1 LYPDAHSDGNQRLT
15 GPRQRLDTSR
25 NQSEP
30 QAMNAGALIDDAARP
45 AERARSVASVLAAN
59 SAAIET
65 GRALTP
71 EVLDALHGARL
82 FRTLLPRRF
91 GGEEV
96 RPADFVL
103 MMIDIAREDASTAWC
118 IGQGSG
124 CSMAAAYL
132 TPEIAAEI
140 WGSDPH
146 AVLAW
151 GMGPGSIARVV
162 DGGYRVTGR
171 WQFASGGKHAT
182 WLGGHCWMEERD
194 GSFRAG
200 PDGGRLERTML
211 FPQTAASFTDAWQVM
226 GLRGTGSDTYAVT
239 DLFVADDYTV
249 CRDTDAERRE
259 TGALY
264 QFTTT
269 HLYAS
274 AFASVALGIAR
285 GMLDAFV
292 GLARSKTPTASGR
305 ALRDS
310 PTVQRD
316 LALAEGKWRA
326 ARAGLMTTLGET
338 WDAVAASGTMTL
350 DQKIDIRL
358 ATTFAIH
365 QAKEVVDICWREAGA
380 TAIFESNP
388 FERRFRD
395 MHAVT
400 QQVQG
405 RMTHLEAVGLHLLGG
420 VPNGRFI

>member
-1 LYPDAHSDGNQRLT
+1 
-15 GPRQRLDTSR
+15 
-25 NQSEP
+25 
-30 QAMNAGALIDDAARP
+30 MNAGAAISHPKRP
-45 AERARSVASVLAAN
+45 ADRARQVAPALAAN
-59 SAAIET
+59 ATRIEAD
-65 GRALTP
+65 RALTP
-71 EVLDALHGARL
+71 DVLDALHAERL
-82 FRTLLPRRF
+82 FRCLLPRRF
-91 GGEEV
+91 DGEEV
-96 RPADFVL
+96 RPADYVH
-103 MMIDIAREDASTAWC
+103 MMIEIAREDASTAWC

-132 TPEIAAEI
+132 KPEIADEI
-140 WGSDPH
+140 WGRDPR

-151 GMGPGSIARVV
+151 GMGPGSIAKVV

-171 WQFASGGKHAT
+171 WQFASGNKHAT
-182 WLGGHCWMEERD
+182 WMGGHCRVEERD
-194 GSFRAG
+194 GSLRLG
-200 PDGGRLERTML
+200 PDGGKLERSML
-211 FPQTAASFTDAWQVM
+211 FPRTAATFTDAWQVL
-226 GLRGTGSDTYAVT
+226 GLRGTGSDTYEVT
-239 DLFVADDYTV
+239 DLFVADDYSV
-249 CRDTDAERRE
+249 CRDIDAERHE
-259 TGALY
+259 TGTLY

-274 AFASVALGIAR
+274 AFASVGLGIAR

-292 GLARSKTPTASGR
+292 GLARAKTPTATSR

-316 LALAEGKWRA
+316 VALAEGKWRA
-326 ARAGLMTTLGET
+326 ARAGLLTCLTET
-338 WDAVAASGTMTL
+338 WDRVAATGRMTL

-365 QAKEVVDICWREAGA
+365 QAKEVVDVCWREAGA
-380 TAIFESNP
+380 TAIFNTNP

-420 VPNGRFI
+420 TPGNRFI

>member
-1 LYPDAHSDGNQRLT
+1 
-15 GPRQRLDTSR
+15 
-25 NQSEP
+25 
-30 QAMNAGALIDDAARP
+30 MNAGTVIDHAAPPAAR
-45 AERARSVASVLAAN
+45 ARLVAPVLAAN
-59 SAAIET
+59 AARIEAD
-65 GRALTP
+65 RALTP
-71 EVLDALHGARL
+71 EVLDALHGAGL
-82 FRTLLPRRF
+82 FRCLLPRRF

-96 RPADFVL
+96 RPADFVR
-103 MMIDIAREDASTAWC
+103 MVIEIAREDASTAWC

-132 TPEIAAEI
+132 KPAIADDI
-140 WGSDPH
+140 WGGDRR

-171 WQFASGGKHAT
+171 WQFASGNKHAT
-182 WLGGHCWMEERD
+182 WLGGHCWVEERD
-194 GSFRAG
+194 GSFRTG
-200 PDGGRLERTML
+200 PDGGRMERTML
-211 FPQTAASFTDAWQVM
+211 FPRATPAFTDAWQVM
-226 GLRGTGSDTYAVT
+226 GLRGTGSDTYEVT

-249 CRDTDAERRE
+249 CRDIDAERHNS
-259 TGALY
+259 GMLY

-274 AFASVALGIAR
+274 AFASVGLGIAR

-292 GLARSKTPTASGR
+292 GLARAKTPTATSR

-326 ARAGLMTTLGET
+326 ARAGLLNCLDET
-338 WDAVAASGTMTL
+338 WDSVAASGRMTL

-380 TAIFESNP
+380 TAIFDSQP

-420 VPNGRFI
+420 EPNRRFL

>member
-1 LYPDAHSDGNQRLT
+1 
-15 GPRQRLDTSR
+15 
-25 NQSEP
+25 
-30 QAMNAGALIDDAARP
+30 MNAGAAIARPHLPIDLP
-45 AERARSVASVLAAN
+45 AERARAVAPVLAAN
-59 SAAIET
+59 AARIEAD
-65 GRALTP
+65 RALTLD
-71 EVLDALHGARL
+71 VLDALHGARL
-82 FRTLLPRRF
+82 FRCLLPRRF

-96 RPADFVL
+96 RPADFAR
-103 MMIDIAREDASTAWC
+103 MMIEIAREDASTAWC

-132 TPEIAAEI
+132 KPNIASEI
-140 WGSDPH
+140 WGIDPR

-151 GMGPGSIARVV
+151 GMGPGSIAKVV

-171 WQFASGGKHAT
+171 WQFASGSKHAT
-182 WLGGHCWMEERD
+182 WIGGHCWVEERD

-200 PDGGRLERTML
+200 PDGARLERTML
-211 FPQTAASFTDAWQVM
+211 FPRASAIFTDAWQVM
-226 GLRGTGSDTYAVT
+226 GLRGTGSDTYEVA

-249 CRDTDAERRE
+249 CRDTDAERYE
-259 TGALY
+259 TGTLF

-274 AFASVALGIAR
+274 AFASVGLGIAR

-292 GLARSKTPTASGR
+292 GLARTKTPTATSR

-326 ARAGLMTTLGET
+326 ARAGLLGCLTET
-338 WDAVAASGTMTL
+338 WDSVAASRRLTL

-380 TAIFESNP
+380 TAIFDSQP

-420 VPNGRFI
+420 TPSNRFI

>member
-1 LYPDAHSDGNQRLT
+1 
-15 GPRQRLDTSR
+15 
-25 NQSEP
+25 
-30 QAMNAGALIDDAARP
+30 MNAGAAITRP
-45 AERARSVASVLAAN
+45 NTPADRARGVASVLAGN
-59 SAAIET
+59 AAHIEAD
-65 GRALTP
+65 RALTP
-71 EVLDALHGARL
+71 DVLDALHGARL
-82 FRTLLPRRF
+82 FRTLLPHRF
-91 GGEEV
+91 GGDEV

-103 MMIDIAREDASTAWC
+103 MMIEIARQDASTAWC

-124 CSMAAAYL
+124 CSMVAAYL
-132 TPEIAAEI
+132 NPEIAEQI
-140 WGSDPH
+140 WGRDPR

-151 GMGPGSIARVV
+151 GMGLGSIAKVV

-171 WQFASGGKHAT
+171 WQFASGSKHAT
-182 WLGGHCWMEERD
+182 WMGGHCLVEERD
-194 GSFRAG
+194 GSFRLG
-200 PDGGRLERTML
+200 PDGGKLERSML
-211 FPQTAASFTDAWQVM
+211 FPRAAATFTDAWKVM
-226 GLRGTGSDTYAVT
+226 GLRGTGSDTYEVS
-239 DLFVADDYTV
+239 DMFVADEYSA
-249 CRDTDAERRE
+249 CRDTDAERHE
-259 TGALY
+259 TGMLY

-274 AFASVALGIAR
+274 AFASVGLGIAR

-292 GLARSKTPTASGR
+292 GLARTKTPTATSR

-326 ARAGLMTTLGET
+326 ARAGLLTTLTET
-338 WDAVAASGTMTL
+338 WDSVAASGRMTL
-350 DQKIDIRL
+350 DQKIVIRL

-365 QAKEVVDICWREAGA
+365 QAKDVVDICWREAGA
-380 TAIFESNP
+380 TAIFDANP

-420 VPNGRFI
+420 VPSERFI

>member
-1 LYPDAHSDGNQRLT
+1 
-15 GPRQRLDTSR
+15 
-25 NQSEP
+25 
-30 QAMNAGALIDDAARP
+30 MNAGAEITYPDPQAD
-45 AERARSVASVLAAN
+45 RARRVAPVLARN
-59 SAAIET
+59 AAHIEAD
-65 GRALTP
+65 RALTP
-71 EVLDALHGARL
+71 EVLDALHAERL

-91 GGEEV
+91 GGDEA
-96 RPADFVL
+96 RPAEFVR
-103 MMIDIAREDASTAWC
+103 MMIEIARADASTAWC
-118 IGQGSG
+118 VGQASG

-132 TPEIAAEI
+132 KPEIATEI
-140 WGSDPH
+140 WGRDPR

-151 GMGPGSIARVV
+151 GMGPGSIAKVV

-182 WLGGHCWMEERD
+182 WLGGHCWVEERD
-194 GSFRAG
+194 GSFRLGA
-200 PDGGRLERTML
+200 DGGKLERTML
-211 FPQTAASFTDAWQVM
+211 FPRTAATFTDAWQVM
-226 GLRGTGSDTYAVT
+226 GLRGTGSDTYEVT
-239 DLFVADDYTV
+239 DLFVADDYSV

-259 TGALY
+259 GGTLY

-274 AFASVALGIAR
+274 AFAGVGLGIAR

-292 GLARSKTPTASGR
+292 GLARTKTPTASSR

-326 ARAGLMTTLGET
+326 ARAGLLAVLEET
-338 WDAVAASGTMTL
+338 WDRVAVTGRMTL

-365 QAKEVVDICWREAGA
+365 QAKEVVDLCWREAGA
-380 TAIFESNP
+380 TAIFQSNR
-388 FERRFRD
+388 FERPFRD

>member
-1 LYPDAHSDGNQRLT
+1 
-15 GPRQRLDTSR
+15 
-25 NQSEP
+25 
-30 QAMNAGALIDDAARP
+30 MNAGAAIDHADTPAQRAHGVAPVLADNAAR
-45 AERARSVASVLAAN
+45 
-59 SAAIET
+59 IEAD
-65 GRALTP
+65 RALTP
-71 EVLDALHGARL
+71 EVLDALHGERL
-82 FRTLLPRRF
+82 FRCLLPRRF
-91 GGEEV
+91 GGEEA

-103 MMIDIAREDASTAWC
+103 MVIELARQDASTAWC
-118 IGQGSG
+118 IGQASG

-132 TPEIAAEI
+132 TPATADEI
-140 WGSDPH
+140 WGRDAR

-151 GMGPGSIARVV
+151 GMGPGSIAKVV
-162 DGGYRVTGR
+162 DGGYLVTGR

-182 WLGGHCWMEERD
+182 WIGGHCWVEERD

-211 FPQTAASFTDAWQVM
+211 FPRAVPFFTDAWQVM
-226 GLRGTGSDTYAVT
+226 GLRGTGSDTYEVR

-249 CRDTDAERRE
+249 CRDIDAERRE
-259 TGALY
+259 AGTLY

-269 HLYAS
+269 HLYAA
-274 AFASVALGIAR
+274 AFASVGLGIAR

-292 GLARSKTPTASGR
+292 GLARTKTPTATSR

-326 ARAGLMTTLGET
+326 ARAGLLSTLTET
-338 WDAVAASGTMTL
+338 WDSVAATGRMTL

-380 TAIFESNP
+380 TAIFNSNG

-420 VPNGRFI
+420 IPGSRFI